1 MFGVMM
7 FITTAVLYTLETK
20 FKVVLLMREGWDDVV
35 ERDVYYDVYFCFLG
49 QVFARQKSLDA
60 DGTTMRMRSR
70 DALPTR
76 HAGASRFALGMLVA
90 ATVVTQVCML
100 SRRCLSAEQ
109 PSSQRP

>member
-7 FITTAVLYTLETK
+7 FITTAVQVVLMMLLREMFITMFIFVLVSRTK
-20 FKVVLLMREGWDDVV
+20 FLAPKGFGAKNSLDVV
-35 ERDVYYDVYFCFLG
+35 
-49 QVFARQKSLDA
+49 A
-60 DGTTMRMRSR
+60 TTMRMRSR

-100 SRRCLSAEQ
+100 SRRCLSTAQ